1 MATYKY
7 TARNLASKKTSGE
20 MEAQSR
26 EELARKL
33 RQDNLYLIDCKEA
46 VSDSADEYKMKL
58 NELSSFSRD
67 IGTMLSSGLSL
78 INIFSIMIKRETKEK
93 LKHIYNDIYI
103 QLQRGETL
111 SSAMEMKGK
120 AFPSLMIQMYRSG
133 ETSGQMAQVA
143 LTMAKQYEKDHRL
156 NKKVQSAMIYPIVL
170 VIVTILILIVIF
182 VGVLPKFFDLFE
194 GVDVPF
200 ITTLIMGMAKGF
212 VSNWLYLLIGFLVLL
227 ILLSSLMQVSS
238 VRLWVDR
245 KKLKIKK
252 FGKLLSIIYTARF
265 ARTLCSLYSSGIG
278 IVTALMITR
287 STIGNK
293 YLESQFDH
301 VIRSVR
307 NGTSLSN
314 SISEIDGFDPKLTSS
329 IYVGEESGRL
339 GDILTSL
346 ADDFDYEA
354 EVASTQL
361 VAIME
366 PLMIIVL
373 ALIILVVV
381 LAVILPIYSIYQN
394 AGKL

>member
-7 TARNLASKKTSGE
+7 TARSLASKKVSGE
-20 MEAQSR
+20 MDVVDR
-26 EELARKL
+26 EELVRKL
-33 RQDNLYLIDCKEA
+33 RQEHLYLVDCKEA
-46 VSDSADEYKMKL
+46 RKEDVGLYKMKL

-67 IGTMLSSGLSL
+67 IGTMLSAGLSL
-78 INIFSIMIKRETKEK
+78 INIFSIMIKRESKEK
-93 LKHIYNDIYI
+93 LKAIYNDIYI

-111 SSAMEMKGK
+111 SSAMEMQGK

-143 LTMAKQYEKDHRL
+143 MTMAKQYEKDHRL
-156 NKKVQSAMIYPIVL
+156 NKKVQSAMIYPIIL
-170 VIVTILILIVIF
+170 VIVTILILIIIF
-182 VGVLPKFFDLFE
+182 VGVLPKFFALFE
-194 GVDVPF
+194 GVDIPW
-200 ITTLIMGMAKGF
+200 ITMIIMGMAKGF
-212 VSNWLYLLIGFLVLL
+212 ADNWLYLLIGFLILL
-227 ILLSSLMQVSS
+227 ILLGALLKVSS
-238 VRLWVDR
+238 VRLWVDK

-252 FGKLLSIIYTARF
+252 FGRLLSIIYTARF

-287 STIGNK
+287 TTVGNK
-293 YLESQFDH
+293 YLESQFDQ
-301 VIRSVR
+301 VIRNVR

-339 GDILTSL
+339 GEILTSL

-373 ALIILVVV
+373 AVIILIVV

>member
-46 VSDSADEYKMKL
+46 VSASAGEYKMKL

-93 LKHIYNDIYI
+93 LKLIYNDIYI

-111 SSAMEMKGK
+111 SSAMEMQGK

-170 VIVTILILIVIF
+170 VIVTIIILIVIF

-212 VSNWLYLLIGFLVLL
+212 VNNWLYLLIGFLILL

-252 FGKLLSIIYTARF
+252 FGRLLSIIYTARF